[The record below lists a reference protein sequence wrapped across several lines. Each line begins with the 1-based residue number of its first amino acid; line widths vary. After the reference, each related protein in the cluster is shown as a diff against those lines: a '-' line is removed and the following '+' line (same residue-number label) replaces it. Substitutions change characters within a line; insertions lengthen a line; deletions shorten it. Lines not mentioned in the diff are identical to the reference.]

1 MKENN
6 SQINFKI
13 PKLSWKENKNMMPV
27 HTVIEE
33 VAQICKDCDVKHL
46 ALFGSFAK
54 GLSHPNSDIDLV
66 VYGCTDFIDLE
77 DKIEDQ
83 ILTVREI
90 NLFDYD
96 TIKNKE
102 LLKDIKDY
110 AIQIC

>member
-1 MKENN
+1 M
-6 SQINFKI
+6 
-13 PKLSWKENKNMMPV
+13 
-27 HTVIEE
+27 
-33 VAQICKDCDVKHL
+33 
-46 ALFGSFAK
+46 
-54 GLSHPNSDIDLV
+54 
-66 VYGCTDFIDLE
+66 VYGCPDFIDLE

-83 ILTVREI
+83 ILMVREI

>member
-13 PKLSWKENKNMMPV
+13 PELSWKENKNMMPA

-33 VAQICKDCDVKHL
+33 VAQICKDRDVKHL
-46 ALFGSFAK
+46 ALFGSFVK

-66 VYGCTDFIDLE
+66 VYGCPNFTDLE
-77 DKIEDQ
+77 DKIDDQ

-96 TIKNKE
+96 TIKNRE

>member
-1 MKENN
+1 MNENN

-13 PKLSWKENKNMMPV
+13 P
-27 HTVIEE
+27 
-33 VAQICKDCDVKHL
+33 
-46 ALFGSFAK
+46 FAK

-66 VYGCTDFIDLE
+66 VYGCPDLIDLE

-102 LLKDIKDY
+102 LLEDIKDY
-110 AIQIC
+110 AIQIY